1 QLVLVGDG
9 GTGKTTFVKR
19 HLTGEF
25 EKKYVATLGVEV
37 HPLVF
42 HTNRGAIKFNVWD
55 TAGQEKFGGLRDGY
69 YIQGTLSVHLWPV
82 FHLSVLSLAAQCAII
97 MFDVTSR
104 VTYKNVPNWHRDLVR
119 VCENIPI
126 VLCGNKVDI
135 KDRKVKA
142 KSIVFHRKKNLQY
155 YDISAKS
162 NYNFEKPFLWLARK
176 LIGDPNLEFVAM
188 PALAPPEVSM
198 DPSLAAQYEHDLK
211 VQAGPATLLPG
222 AFLERHLTVLTQHTT
237 LCAPP
242 VTLLAAHSAVG
253 TVGLTVLSVRAVS
266 LLQSLLTLLWA
277 LWGSQCCH

>member
-1 QLVLVGDG
+1 
-9 GTGKTTFVKR
+9 
-19 HLTGEF
+19 
-25 EKKYVATLGVEV
+25 
-37 HPLVF
+37 
-42 HTNRGAIKFNVWD
+42 
-55 TAGQEKFGGLRDGY
+55 
-69 YIQGTLSVHLWPV
+69 
-82 FHLSVLSLAAQCAII
+82 

-211 VQAGPATLLPG
+211 VQAGPATLLCLSSSLCSLCCGYCG
-222 AFLERHLTVLTQHTT
+222 AHSVVSESCVS
-237 LCAPP
+237 PP
-242 VTLLAAHSAVG
+242 VSAHSAVD
-253 TVGLTVLSVRAVS
+253 TVGLSSQVSVR
-266 LLQSLLTLLWA
+266 
-277 LWGSQCCH
+277 CHPLCSP